1 MATYKCGKSGVSVN
15 AMRGLSLLI
24 ALIACLYGIS
34 LHAQT
39 SIPGPPLTA
48 EQADLGKRLAATSE
62 EIRAQIEDMSAPA
75 EPFRMIG
82 NLYFAGVQNG
92 EVYIL
97 TSPEGHI
104 MFGAGWADSAE
115 GVERNIASLG
125 IELTDIEVI
134 LLNHYHGDQSGAA
147 AYFKERTGAQVMIG
161 FAEVP
166 FMEYGG
172 SLPGDG
178 GSFQYPS
185 VKIDRA
191 LHDGDVIQ
199 VGPLSVTAY
208 LVPGHS
214 PSPTSFVYTVRDGDR
229 DYKTIQFCCWEYPE
243 EISERAYINEA
254 SVRHTFET
262 LRSLL
267 PVDIYLEL
275 GVYAW
280 GGVVSQPGD
289 LTITERID
297 RVKADPSLL
306 VNREVF
312 AAWTAAREV
321 EFEEKL
327 QRAGDTRAI
336 YRR

>member
-1 MATYKCGKSGVSVN
+1 MDL
-15 AMRGLSLLI
+15 RQLLRDAI
-24 ALIACLYGIS
+24 LILACLYGVS

-39 SIPGPPLTA
+39 SVVPGPPLTP
-48 EQADLGKRLAATSE
+48 EQAELGERLAATSE
-62 EIRAQIEDMSAPA
+62 EIRAQIQDMRAPA

-104 MFGAGWADSAE
+104 MFGAGWAESAE
-115 GVERNIASLG
+115 GVERNIVSLG
-125 IELTDIEVI
+125 IELTDIAVI
-134 LLNHYHGDQSGAA
+134 LLNHWHADQSGAA
-147 AYFKERTGAQVMIG
+147 AYFRERTGAQVMTG
-161 FAEVP
+161 FAEAP

-172 SLPGDG
+172 ALPGESGDA
-178 GSFQYPS
+178 QYPQ

-191 LHDGDVIQ
+191 LHDGDVIR

-214 PSPTSFVYTVRDGDR
+214 PSPTTYVYTVQDGGQ
-229 DYKTIQFCCWEYPE
+229 DYRTIQFCCWEYPE
-243 EISERAYINEA
+243 DISARAYINEA

-280 GGVVSQPGD
+280 GGVVNQPGD
-289 LTITERID
+289 LTLTERID

-306 VNREVF
+306 VNRDVF

-321 EFEEKL
+321 EFEEML
-327 QRAGDTRAI
+327 QRAGATRPI
-336 YRR
+336 YAR